1 MSVLPPEHGARF
13 ELAREALTPSG
24 ARYVV
29 TVVDASASYRAEST
43 LDAARVDT
51 RWSPEPPPWIAETTH
66 GFLKTLQKNH
76 ASDASWP
83 ARLVRWREE
92 REKEK
97 R

>member
-1 MSVLPPEHGARF
+1 MSVLAPEHGARF
-13 ELAREALTPSG
+13 ELARQALTTGG

-29 TVVDASASYRAEST
+29 SVIVAGASYRAESEI
-43 LDAARVDT
+43 DAARVDT

-76 ASDASWP
+76 AGDASWP
-83 ARLVRWREE
+83 ARLTRWREE